1 MGLRGC
7 GRADSDGLLLQGF
20 AVLWVLAQGLFR
32 AVSWIYGFIS
42 ESLGLKY
49 FGLRLSDLVSMLK
62 P

>member
-1 MGLRGC
+1 MRPLDLGLRGC

-42 ESLGLKY
+42 DRAWGS
-49 FGLRLSDLVSMLK
+49 SISA
-62 P
+62 